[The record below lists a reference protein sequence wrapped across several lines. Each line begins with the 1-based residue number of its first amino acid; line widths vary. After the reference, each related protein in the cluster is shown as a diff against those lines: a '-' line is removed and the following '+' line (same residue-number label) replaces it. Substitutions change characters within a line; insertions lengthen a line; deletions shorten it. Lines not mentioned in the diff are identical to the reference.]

1 MTTNQPPEAHR
12 TVTPRQL
19 VNATLVKMHDIMV
32 HGKEVIAPDSNVVR
46 VSPDAKMFEAV
57 KDFVVAMGYQHNDNI
72 ENVIDDVVKGIPRAL
87 PASPT
92 SDAAPDFS
100 APASIPLEKPRIVR

>member
-1 MTTNQPPEAHR
+1 MTTNQPPEAQR

-32 HGKEVIAPDSNVVR
+32 HGKEVIAPDSTVVR

-57 KDFVVAMGYQHNDNI
+57 KDFVQAMGYQHNDNI
-72 ENVIDDVVKGIPRAL
+72 ENVIDDVVKNIPRSL

-92 SDAAPDFS
+92 SDIVPDFS
-100 APASIPLEKPRIVR
+100 APASIPVSPTRIVK